1 MMTSMRA
8 GAIAAG
14 LLAVASCGGDPTPT
28 EPSGPV
34 PGVLN
39 VALITPNADDG
50 ALLLTISGG
59 PVVSVEAASPGYQVY
74 SFTPDTTNIRLLVSG
89 DIATGALLRIHVADT
104 RRAASY
110 HATIAQAA
118 SRTTFAQRALSG
130 YSFTVAT

>member
-1 MMTSMRA
+1 MMPSMR
-8 GAIAAG
+8 IAALG
-14 LLAVASCGGDPTPT
+14 ATLLAIASCGGDKSPT

-39 VALITPNADDG
+39 VALTTPNADDG

-59 PVVSVEAASPGYQVY
+59 PVVSVEPASAAYQVY
-74 SFTPDTTNIRLLVSG
+74 TFTPDTTNVRVLVSG
-89 DIATGALLRIHVADT
+89 DIAAGALLRIHIADS

-130 YSFTVAT
+130 YTFTVAP